1 MTRHTQ
7 LTDRFREVGSTPV
20 RSLEPGGAVYAGR
33 LGGKNP
39 LDVIRLRVSR
49 RSRVVLDVAE
59 LTAGVEMQWLDRKGK
74 ALGRSRFLSTQNSKA
89 PTATLKPGTY
99 YLKLSARSGVSSYRL
114 RLAIAPQPRSS
125 QKSLRSS
132 SLQSFADNQGDR
144 FALKV
149 LRLTNDYRRS
159 FGLAP
164 LRLNPV
170 LSAIAQSHSQD
181 MASNDFFDHCGSNG
195 STVFDR
201 FLLRGYAYRSGGE
214 NIAAGFSTPKSV
226 VNAWIKSPG
235 HRANL
240 LTPFFQEMGVG
251 FVHLPSDP
259 GKIKLRYYWTQNFG
273 VPET

>member
-1 MTRHTQ
+1 VISHPQR
-7 LTDRFREVGSTPV
+7 TDRFQEVGPAPLRRAEAGKITYS
-20 RSLEPGGAVYAGR
+20 GR
-33 LGGKNP
+33 LGRGNP
-39 LDVIRLRVSR
+39 LDIIPLRVTR
-49 RSRVVLDVAE
+49 RSRVALDWSE
-59 LTAGVEMQWLDRKGK
+59 LTAGITLQWLNQTGK
-74 ALGRSRFLSTQNSKA
+74 AVGRSPVLSKPGLGVSK
-89 PTATLKPGTY
+89 TTFKPGTY
-99 YLKLSARSGVSSYRL
+99 YLKLSARSGVLSYRL
-114 RLAIAPQPRSS
+114 SLAIAPRPRLA
-125 QKSLRSS
+125 QKPLRSFS
-132 SLQSFADNQGDR
+132 DPPGDR

-149 LRLTNDYRRS
+149 LTLTNDYRRQH
-159 FGLAP
+159 GLAP

-181 MASNDFFDHCGSNG
+181 MAHNDFFDHRSSNG

-201 FLLRGYAYRSGGE
+201 FLQGGYAYHSGGE

-273 VPET
+273 VPKN

>member
-7 LTDRFREVGSTPV
+7 LTDGFREVGSTPV

-33 LGGKNP
+33 LGSKNP

-49 RSRVVLDVAE
+49 RSRVELDISE
-59 LTAGVEMQWLDRKGK
+59 LTASIEMQWLDRKGK
-74 ALGRSRFLSTQNSKA
+74 GLGRSRFLSTQN
-89 PTATLKPGTY
+89 PTVPTPTLKPGTY
-99 YLKLSARSGVSSYRL
+99 YLKLSAGSGVSTYRL
-114 RLAIAPQPRSS
+114 RLAIAPQPRLP

-132 SLQSFADNQGDR
+132 LLRSFSDNQGDR

-149 LRLTNDYRRS
+149 LKLTNDYRRS

-181 MASNDFFDHCGSNG
+181 MAHNDFFDHRSSNG

-201 FLLRGYAYRSGGE
+201 FLQGGYAYHSGGE

-226 VNAWIKSPG
+226 VNAWIESPG

-259 GKIKLRYYWTQNFG
+259 GKIRLRYYWTQDFG
-273 VPET
+273 VPKN

>member
-1 MTRHTQ
+1 MTSHPQR
-7 LTDRFREVGSTPV
+7 TDGFREVGPAPL
-20 RSLEPGGAVYAGR
+20 RSRESGKTAYSGR
-33 LGGKNP
+33 LGGRNP
-39 LDVIRLRVSR
+39 LDIIPLRVAR
-49 RSRVVLDVAE
+49 RSRVTLGLSE
-59 LTAGVEMQWLDRKGK
+59 LSAGATAQWLDGKGK
-74 ALGRSRFLSTQNSKA
+74 AVGRSHVLSTPDSVVPKI
-89 PTATLKPGTY
+89 TFKPGTY

-114 RLAIAPQPRSS
+114 SLAIAPRPRSA
-125 QKSLRSS
+125 QKSLRSFS
-132 SLQSFADNQGDR
+132 DQVGDR

-149 LRLTNDYRRS
+149 LTLTNDYRRS

-181 MASNDFFDHCGSNG
+181 MASNDFFDHVDSNG

-201 FLLRGYAYRSGGE
+201 FLQGGYAYRSGGE

-240 LTPFFQEMGVG
+240 LAPFFQEMGVG

-259 GKIKLRYYWTQNFG
+259 GKIKLRYYWTQDFG
-273 VPET
+273 VPEN

>member
-1 MTRHTQ
+1 
-7 LTDRFREVGSTPV
+7 
-20 RSLEPGGAVYAGR
+20 
-33 LGGKNP
+33 
-39 LDVIRLRVSR
+39 
-49 RSRVVLDVAE
+49 
-59 LTAGVEMQWLDRKGK
+59 AGVAMQWLNEKGK
-74 ALGRSRFLSTQNSKA
+74 TVGRSHVLSKSGSGVPKT
-89 PTATLKPGTY
+89 TLQPGTY
-99 YLKLSARSGVSSYRL
+99 YLKLSARWGVSSYRL
-114 RLAIAPQPRSS
+114 SLAIAPRPRSA
-125 QKSLRSS
+125 QKSLRSFS
-132 SLQSFADNQGDR
+132 SRSFSDNQGDR

-149 LRLTNDYRRS
+149 LKLTNEYRRS

-181 MASNDFFDHCGSNG
+181 MAQNDFFDHRGSNG

-201 FLLRGYAYRSGGE
+201 FLQGGYAYHSGGE
-214 NIAAGFSTPKSV
+214 NIAAGFDTPKSV

-259 GKIKLRYYWTQNFG
+259 GKIKLRYYWTQDFG